1 MPVLLASLPDSD
13 LPPVGECWQ
22 VIFKLNNLALAI
34 FFDLFIILK
43 VLHAQLLLNLK
54 R

>member
-22 VIFKLNNLALAI
+22 VIFKLINLALAV
-34 FFDLFIILK
+34 LFRFVHYFK
-43 VLHAQLLLNLK
+43 GFA
-54 R
+54 